1 VFAHSNRT
9 LLIASLATL
18 ATFLDTTILYVAFP
32 DITATFSDTS
42 TAELS
47 WVLNAYTIVF
57 AALLIPAGKIADRVG
72 HRRVFLTGS
81 VLFTAASMACGL
93 APTAEMLIVFR
104 IVQAAGAAALIPASL
119 ALVMHAFAYDQL
131 PRAVAIWGAAGAV
144 AGALGPTLGAAIV
157 EGLGWRW
164 AFFINLPVGL
174 YTIIA
179 GRSELQESSDPDTR
193 VPEVLGVILVVVAA
207 GLLSFAVVGTE
218 EAGWLS
224 MRTLGLFLSGGLA
237 VAAFIV
243 QQRRTAAPV
252 LDLDLFRIV
261 NFRWA
266 NLAML
271 VFGAAFSALFFGSI
285 LFLTQAWGWSI
296 LQAGFGVAPGPIIV
310 GLVAPRIG
318 ALAGR
323 IGQRPILLI
332 GGVLYAGS
340 GLYRLV
346 MLGPEPD
353 YLRDYFPS
361 MVLSGVGVG
370 FVFPQLSSVVAQA
383 LPPNRRGVGGAALQ
397 AGRQFGG
404 TLGVA
409 LTIAFLGAA
418 TSTTE
423 MMSAFDHIWWLIAIG
438 GLTTS
443 LLAIPLRTNTVGVD
457 EANDPHLNPTANP
470 TLHTRSTAES
480 TASTD

>member
-1 VFAHSNRT
+1 MYAHSNRT

-32 DITATFSDTS
+32 DIAATFTDTS
-42 TAELS
+42 AAELS

-81 VLFTAASMACGL
+81 ALFTVSSMACGL
-93 APTAEMLIVFR
+93 APTAELLIACR
-104 IVQAAGAAALIPASL
+104 MIQAAGAAALIPASL
-119 ALVMHAFAYDQL
+119 ALVMHAFAHDQL
-131 PRAVAIWGAAGAV
+131 PRAVAIWSAAGAV

-157 EGLGWRW
+157 ETLGWRW
-164 AFFINLPVGL
+164 AFFINLPIGL
-174 YTIIA
+174 YTIVA
-179 GRSELQESSDPDTR
+179 GRSELHESSNPDTR
-193 VPEVLGVILVVVAA
+193 IPAFLGVVLVATAA
-207 GLLSFAVVGTE
+207 GLMSYAVVSTE

-224 MRTLGLFLSGGLA
+224 ARTLGLFLAGGLA

-243 QQRRTAAPV
+243 HQRRTPAPV
-252 LDLDLFRIV
+252 LDLELFEIN

-271 VFGAAFSALFFGSI
+271 VFGTAFSALFLGSI
-285 LFLTQAWGWSI
+285 LFLTQVWGWSI
-296 LQAGFGVAPGPIIV
+296 LQAGFGVAPGPVIV

-318 ALAGR
+318 SLAGR

-332 GGVLYAGS
+332 GGVLYASS
-340 GLYRLV
+340 GAYRLV
-346 MLGPEPD
+346 MLGPESD
-353 YLRDYFPS
+353 YLRDYLPS
-361 MVLSGVGVG
+361 MVLSGIGVG

-404 TLGVA
+404 TFGVA

-418 TSTTE
+418 TGIPAA
-423 MMSAFDHIWWLIAIG
+423 MSAFDQIWWLIVIG
-438 GLTTS
+438 GLATS
-443 LLAIPLRTNTVGVD
+443 ALVLPLLTHDTTVGADTAHDRASPPNRIRPTSQSD
-457 EANDPHLNPTANP
+457 ELA
-470 TLHTRSTAES
+470 
-480 TASTD
+480 ASTD